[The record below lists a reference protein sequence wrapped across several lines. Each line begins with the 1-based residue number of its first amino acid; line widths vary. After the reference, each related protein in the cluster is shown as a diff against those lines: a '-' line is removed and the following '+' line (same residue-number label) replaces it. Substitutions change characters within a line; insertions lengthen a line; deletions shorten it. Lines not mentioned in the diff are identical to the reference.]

1 MTQLIQFVKK
11 YNSWLG
17 CGVWRS
23 GVHFISATLRQNQA
37 ANWVWQGIHWN
48 YDTFWIHFI
57 GAPGIIRNFPLMISS
72 TTRDRE
78 DLLGICHCN
87 WQQTSESTI
96 VRPRRKCSQ
105 SLDWIGFATNLLPT
119 KSGRVGETGLLAGWP
134 PTKLPSFF
142 VPRWLGLHICTT
154 ELAPVLGHGGICA
167 PRPRPCILTTIWR
180 RKLLTHF
187 RLSFVWENL
196 FFIESNS
203 SLYFSFSSSL

>member
-1 MTQLIQFVKK
+1 MCWGAQCTSI
-11 YNSWLG
+11 S
-17 CGVWRS
+17 
-23 GVHFISATLRQNQA
+23 SATLRQSQA
-37 ANWVWQGIHWN
+37 ANWVWQGIMHRRSFFLWYFLN
-48 YDTFWIHFI
+48 TFHRCT
-57 GAPGIIRNFPLMISS
+57 IRNFHYYTCS
-72 TTRDRE
+72 TLQGRPFM
-78 DLLGICHCN
+78 CHCN

-96 VRPRRKCSQ
+96 VCPRRKCSQ

-142 VPRWLGLHICTT
+142 VPRWLGLQLCTT
-154 ELAPVLGHGGICA
+154 ELAPVLGHGGIGA
-167 PRPRPCILTTIWR
+167 PRPRPRILTTIWR

-187 RLSFVWENL
+187 RLSFVCENL